1 VAISESHFRL
11 GVAGA
16 GIVLVASLTLV
27 RFCGSVSIP
36 PKSAPPTPSG
46 TSTQL
51 VQKGL
56 ASPVVYKDFLDKDA
70 TIAGLRVPTIDEMSR
85 KLPHAIDN
93 TRYVLE
99 VGQPPI
105 DAAGLK
111 LSVERDGS
119 AFVLR
124 IENSGTTARA
134 YSVVSA
140 PTPKISGCSAAP
152 PIAHNAIVIEK
163 GATERRVECSWRDGM
178 ALAVTRVETLDLPPL
193 SAWYLSLVPP
203 ALLGVDDRFSRAH
216 RGAESR
222 EKCATVVSQAVR
234 NGLEQGQI
242 GWRDL
247 ADYYA
252 RHRCA
257 TYRFPMSYRAFEKDG
272 EKTLPVTEP
281 SM

>member
-1 VAISESHFRL
+1 M
-11 GVAGA
+11 
-16 GIVLVASLTLV
+16 LVASLTLV

-36 PKSAPPTPSG
+36 PKSAPPAPSG

-56 ASPVVYKDFLDKDA
+56 ASPVVYKEFLDKDA
-70 TIAGLRVPTIDEMSR
+70 TLAGLRVPSIEEMAR
-85 KLPHAIDN
+85 KLPHAVDD

-99 VGQPPI
+99 IGQPPI

-111 LSVERDGS
+111 LSVEREENV
-119 AFVLR
+119 FVLR
-124 IENSGTTARA
+124 IENPGTTARA
-134 YSVVSA
+134 YSVITT
-140 PTPKISGCSAAP
+140 PTPKISGCSSAP

-163 GATERRVECSWRDGM
+163 GATERRVECAWRDGM
-178 ALAVTRVETLDLPPL
+178 ALAVTRVETLELPPL
-193 SAWYLSLVPP
+193 SAWYLSLLPP
-203 ALLGVDDRFSRAH
+203 ALIGVDERFARAH

-234 NGLEQGQI
+234 SGLEQGQI

-272 EKTLPVTEP
+272 DRPLPVAEP
-281 SM
+281 GM